1 MTPQMPSSLSET
13 EARSVLGRDVLGA
26 AEVQSVFGA
35 PPAVPALPFV
45 RTDLEAAAQRGEM
58 LVLRVGAA
66 AADPP
71 LTILEMLR
79 RFPDAFDARYLRK
92 VGYQLKDEWG
102 IELEPRAGTDTC
114 TTGWALVRKEVL
126 AEACNLIYDDQ
137 ACALQGYAA
146 QVGAAVRRRSAVEIV
161 YDTLLYFRARDARLL
176 QRTWDWSD
184 SLTLDGG
191 LLNVGGFG
199 PAGLQIL
206 SYSKAVRHGGLS
218 LCPTRQ
224 PGA

>member
-1 MTPQMPSSLSET
+1 M
-13 EARSVLGRDVLGA
+13 LGRDVLGA
-26 AEVQSVFGA
+26 AEVQLVFGTPA
-35 PPAVPALPFV
+35 AVPALPFG
-45 RTDLEAAAQRGEM
+45 RADLEAAAHRGEM
-58 LVLRVGAA
+58 LVLRMGATA
-66 AADPP
+66 GGPP

-79 RFPDAFDARYLRK
+79 RFPDAFDARYLRQ

-126 AEACNLIYDDQ
+126 AEARNLIYDDQ

-146 QVGAAVRRRSAVEIV
+146 RVGATVRRRSAVEIV
-161 YDTLLYFRARDARLL
+161 YDTLLYFGARDTRLL
-176 QRTWDWSD
+176 QHTWDWSD
-184 SLTLDGG
+184 SPTLDGG

-199 PAGLQIL
+199 PTGLQIL